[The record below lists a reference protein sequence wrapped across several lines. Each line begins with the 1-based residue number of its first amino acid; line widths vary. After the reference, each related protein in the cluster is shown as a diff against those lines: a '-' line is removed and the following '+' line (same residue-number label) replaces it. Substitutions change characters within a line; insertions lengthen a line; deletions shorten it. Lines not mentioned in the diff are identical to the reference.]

1 MVTCSVLS
9 WLSTPKESRPKP
21 ILQFDLIEI
30 SNKPIVQESF
40 FKIAAYTFRF
50 FFRISKRCSKSLTGL
65 WEPSLENGESKHCFN
80 FKKLQVAKVFLVT
93 EV

>member
-1 MVTCSVLS
+1 MVTCNLLS

-50 FFRISKRCSKSLTGL
+50 FLGFQKDA
-65 WEPSLENGESKHCFN
+65 
-80 FKKLQVAKVFLVT
+80 VKV
-93 EV
+93 